1 MDMDISLFHINYIPI
16 KNTELNISKFQN
28 YEVTEILL
36 YKKKKKKKF
45 QNLIKINQKSLMGF
59 PYILNIIGYFFKD

>member
-45 QNLIKINQKSLMGF
+45 KNLNKNNTK
-59 PYILNIIGYFFKD
+59 